1 MPPVRIDFVKQSL
14 LLAFL
19 LLAACSAS
27 QGGFDWPREPLTL
40 TEYAELF
47 ADVEPAQNE
56 AYGRKPEDAIRI
68 GRYGPFKGIQA
79 SSEMIARLRKDGQPL
94 EVVTR
99 TSMYT
104 VAPDS
109 SSAQPAP
116 QGPPRPEGVVI
127 VDSYLLTPVGT
138 SDTLRLYFDPYHV
151 APLRVP
157 QGLEWAPLTEG

>member
-1 MPPVRIDFVKQSL
+1 MLMKRLP

-19 LLAACSAS
+19 LLTACSAS
-27 QGGFDWPREPLTL
+27 QNGFDWSREPLTL
-40 TEYAELF
+40 AEYAELF
-47 ADVEPAQNE
+47 ADVEPAQSE
-56 AYGRKPEDAIRI
+56 TYGRTPEDAIRI

-79 SSEMIARLRKDGQPL
+79 SSEMITRLRKDGLPL
-94 EVVTR
+94 EVVIR
-99 TSMYT
+99 RSMNT

-109 SSAQPAP
+109 SVAQPAP
-116 QGPPRPEGVVI
+116 DAPPKPEGIVI

-157 QGLEWAPLTEG
+157 QGLEWMPLTEG